1 MPGSR
6 TWSGGGR
13 LLGAAL
19 AGLVVP
25 VAGLA
30 ALAEGPPQEVAAI
43 EPAPLGGR
51 FILAAHDGRT
61 VTDEDFRGRH
71 LLVFFG
77 YTHCPDVCPTSLQTV
92 AHVLELLGPAADRV
106 QPVFITVDP
115 ARDTS
120 KVLAAFVN
128 HFDARIIGL
137 TGSEPMIDRV
147 AKGFRV
153 KYQKSEPSK
162 DGFYS
167 VDHTAALF
175 HVGPAGQSIGRFNY
189 EVPAEEIAAAL
200 RAAIAVE

>member
-1 MPGSR
+1 MSGSR
-6 TWSGGGR
+6 SWSERR
-13 LLGAAL
+13 LVLGAVLVGLVMPL
-19 AGLVVP
+19 AGVTAVAEVDP
-25 VAGLA
+25 REVAGIEA
-30 ALAEGPPQEVAAI
+30 APF
-43 EPAPLGGR
+43 GGR

-61 VTDEDFRGRH
+61 VTDEDLRGRH

-92 AHVLELLGPAADRV
+92 AHVLEVLGPLADRV

-115 ARDTS
+115 ARDTPR
-120 KVLAAFVN
+120 VLAAFVG

-153 KYQKSEPSK
+153 KYRRSEPGK

-175 HVGPAGQSIGRFNY
+175 HVGPTGQAIGRFNY

-200 RAAIAVE
+200 RAAIAGE